1 MGPEEFKQE
10 FVSLFD
16 DILGVMKSEEVIVA
30 ERNNEKLRLKIY
42 SNKGSSLFPLEK
54 VTVMS
59 LENGFV
65 KNIKDKSIVDEC
77 EFIVAAFRPSLNIPL
92 PVFAMEASFHYGKYD
107 HLNSDL
113 FPLSKDPAYRAVFCE
128 PVMKL
133 RKKHDGLEGLLPG
146 VRNPM
151 LGDYTSG
158 GMMAGDFSESSRNI
172 ILPWVLD
179 YCVLYREFVKNFESI
194 PVLKEK
200 TIIEEGKQVGEMFRS
215 MFKKATPR
223 ILSDIPNLCSE
234 EAGNKLGEL
243 LF

>member
-1 MGPEEFKQE
+1 MGPEEFKHK
-10 FVSLFD
+10 FASLFED
-16 DILGVMKSEEVIVA
+16 VLRMMKSEEVVVA
-30 ERNNEKLRLKIY
+30 EKNNEKLRLRIY
-42 SNKGSSLFPLEK
+42 TSKSSSIPLEK

-59 LENGFV
+59 LENGWV
-65 KNIKDKSIVDEC
+65 KNIKNKSIVDEC
-77 EFIVAAFRPSLNIPL
+77 EFIVAAFRPSSNIPL
-92 PVFAMEASFHYGKYD
+92 PVFAMEASFHCGKYD
-107 HLNSDL
+107 HLNADL
-113 FPLSKDPAYRAVFCE
+113 FLLSKDPAYRAVFCE

-133 RKKHDGLEGLLPG
+133 RKKHDGLEGLLSG

-158 GMMAGDFSESSRNI
+158 GMMAGDFSESSRSI
-172 ILPWVLD
+172 TLPWVLD
-179 YCVLYREFVKNFESI
+179 YCALYREFVRSFESI

-200 TIIEEGKQVGEMFRS
+200 AIIEEGKQVGEMFRS

-234 EAGNKLGEL
+234 EAGNKLGKL